1 MLTVTEPQQ
10 LGDESVT
17 ECHRAASTVRAMA
30 DPITP
35 EGAAE
40 GTTRRHF
47 IRGVATAGASTVA
60 ASALLAD
67 PGIADLIGDSEA
79 KASQGVAPFGDFRA
93 VAASSADAFE
103 VPEGYRAHVVIG
115 YGDAFENTDGTRLTF
130 GYNNDFLAFFPLEGE
145 KDEGLLFVNHEY
157 PAPFFQHGNKNGATK
172 TAEQIAIEQ
181 ESVGNA
187 ILHVKKDGE
196 GLWQVVSPSPYNR
209 RITATDPICEFT
221 GPLAG
226 APRIGDTARG
236 SLANCSGGIT
246 PWGTALS
253 CEENYQDYAVTYGW
267 GNANGLAA
275 DPTNAEYDHVALSKY
290 GWVVETDP
298 YDPSW
303 TPRKHTALGR
313 FRHENT
319 AFRAVEGKNFV
330 LYMGDDK
337 VDAGVY
343 KFVSTRPFI
352 PGRRA
357 HNLRILE
364 EGRLYIAWFDHS
376 RRTFARNGDTIPTSP
391 TSGWGRWV
399 PLEDEWLEDCQERL
413 LAVVGRDEF
422 LAHYGTNRP
431 EDLEVD
437 SDGTVLIAF
446 TNNSNVNDQHGA
458 IRKLVE
464 AGNDPTTVGEGHR
477 FAWTDYAGGGDKGSD
492 KPAGERGFSSCDNLC
507 FDGHGN
513 LWIVT
518 DISSSSLSGSG
529 SRKEWYEYHLNN
541 AVFMIPRSGPNAG
554 VAFRFAN
561 MPIESEGTGP
571 YFTPD
576 EDTLFL
582 NVQHP
587 GEETPSRGVYG
598 DFSTYTSYWP
608 NGNKTTGQNPSTPVP
623 SLVAVTKLP
632 PREIPRDGRPPVNQ
646 IPPPVDPGRRDPPAE
661 RADRAKPRLRA
672 IEVPRRRT
680 HAQLLRSGLQVELRV
695 EEAAR
700 AVLVLTARV
709 PTLVGRGRRA
719 RRKQKLVTLGRATRS
734 LSAGEHKLVV
744 KLSAAGKLRV
754 RALRGRDVTATVTI
768 QATDAAGNRSA
779 VKRNVKLV

>member
-1 MLTVTEPQQ
+1 
-10 LGDESVT
+10 
-17 ECHRAASTVRAMA
+17 MA

-67 PGIADLIGDSEA
+67 PGIADLLGDSEA
-79 KASQGVAPFGDFRA
+79 KAAQGVAPFGDFRA

-103 VPEGYRAHVVIG
+103 VPDGYRAHVVIG

-130 GYNNDFLAFFPLEGE
+130 GYNNDFLAFFPLEGK

-157 PAPFFQHGNKNGATK
+157 PAPFFQHGNKDGATK
-172 TAEQIAIEQ
+172 TAAQIAIEQ

-187 ILHVKKDGE
+187 IVHVRKDGE

-209 RITATDPICEFT
+209 RITGTDPVCEFT

-226 APRIGDTARG
+226 TTRVGDTARG

-267 GNANGLAA
+267 ANANGLAA

-303 TPRKHTALGR
+303 TPLKHTALGR

-319 AFRAVEGKNFV
+319 AFRADPGKKFV
-330 LYMGDDK
+330 LYMGDD
-337 VDAGVY
+337 VVNGGVY
-343 KFVSTRPFI
+343 KFVSDHPFI
-352 PGRRA
+352 PGRRS
-357 HNLRILE
+357 HNLRILS
-364 EGRLYIAWFDHS
+364 EGKLYIAWFDES
-376 RRTFARNGDTIPTSP
+376 RRKFAALGDTDAITPD
-391 TSGWGRWV
+391 SGWGYWREV
-399 PLEDEWLEDCQERL
+399 DVNHLEDTNVRIRQAVGDAEW
-413 LAVVGRDEF
+413 AN
-422 LAHYGTNRP
+422 HYATNRP

-437 SDGTVLIAF
+437 TDGTVYIAF
-446 TNNSNVNDQHGA
+446 TNNTGTGVFDAHGA

-464 AGNDPTTVGEGHR
+464 AGNDPTAVGPSAR
-477 FAWTDYAGGGDKGSD
+477 FAWSDYAGGGDKGAD

-507 FDGHGN
+507 FDSHGN
-513 LWIVT
+513 LWVVT
-518 DISSSSLSGSG
+518 DISSSSLSGSR
-529 SRKEWYEYHLNN
+529 SRAPYYEYHLNN

-561 MPIESEGTGP
+561 MPAESEGTGP

-587 GEETPSRGVYG
+587 GEETAQRGVYG

-608 NGNKTTGQNPSTPVP
+608 KGNKTTGQNPSTPVP

-632 PREIPRDGRPPVNQ
+632 PREVPRDDRPPVNQ
-646 IPPPVDPGRRDPPAE
+646 IPPPPVDPGRRDPPAS
-661 RADRAKPRLRA
+661 DRAKPRLRA
-672 IEVPRRRT
+672 IEVPRRR
-680 HAQLLRSGLQVELRV
+680 AQRQLLRGGLPVELRV
-695 EEAAR
+695 DEAAR

-719 RRKQKLVTLGRATRS
+719 RRKLKVVTLGRATRS
-734 LSAGEHKLVV
+734 LRAGEHKLVV
-744 KLSAAGKLRV
+744 KLSAAGKLRI

-779 VKRNVKLV
+779 AKRNVKLV